1 MGTNSLTVDAVSGKW
16 QKREK
21 TKQRQNENSTL
32 WCAAICCSCFIKIS
46 NRFITFPKS
55 TITFPKS
62 TITFPKSTITF
73 SIFFTK
79 TTITF
84 PISFAKPP
92 FSFTSITFSFSIPS
106 NRITS
111 NRISY
116 RISSYRISYRITY
129 WIPYRITCNRINC
142 YNNHN
147 NNNNNNIWS
156 IFIWISSSF
165 YPICQHFGQVFSL
178 KSALV
183 INRMKKIQIL
193 RAEENSGRNEEICS
207 NYVLV
212 VDLFA

>member
-1 MGTNSLTVDAVSGKW
+1 MGTNSLTVEPASGKW

-32 WCAAICCSCFIKIS
+32 CCAAICCSCFIKIS
-46 NRFITFPKS
+46 NRFIS
-55 TITFPKS
+55 
-62 TITFPKSTITF
+62 FPKSTITF

-111 NRISY
+111 NRITSY
-116 RISSYRISYRITY
+116 RISSNSIPSYWITSNRISSYRIPSYRI
-129 WIPYRITCNRINC
+129 PSNRVNC

-183 INRMKKIQIL
+183 INVNKCIFRNMKIHLDIYFIYIL
-193 RAEENSGRNEEICS
+193 G
-207 NYVLV
+207 
-212 VDLFA
+212 